1 MMMIELFKSK
11 EQEKEFISE
20 YANPFRSD
28 KVSVISMFIRND
40 SFNPGVITYR
50 ANIDFTNG
58 NSKGQQTIQ
67 ADNFPD
73 LVKKVELFIK
83 SL

>member
-1 MMMIELFKSK
+1 MIELFKSK

-28 KVSVISMFIRND
+28 KVSMIAMFIMSN
-40 SFNPGVITYR
+40 SYNSNITYK
-50 ANIDFTNG
+50 ANVHFENG
-58 NSKGQQTIQ
+58 NSKGEQTIT
-67 ADNFPD
+67 ADSFPD